1 MKILPDREFVENAN
15 VRDADVYERA
25 ASKPLEFWSEAAER
39 LHWFRGWKEVLDS
52 SRAPFYRWFTE
63 GEINISYNCI
73 DRHLGERS
81 SKPALLWEGE
91 DGSRRVLSYSEL
103 HREVCITADM
113 LRGLGVERGD
123 RVVLY
128 MGMVPELPVSMLAC
142 ARIGAVHSVVFGG
155 FSPRALADR
164 IQDAEPKVVVTQDG
178 AFRRG
183 KVVPLK
189 QNLDEALEH
198 AGGSVERVV
207 VLERAGNEVEMKE
220 HRDLTWREARRHCT
234 AKVEAVPLDSE
245 HPLFILYTS
254 GTTGKPKG
262 VLHVHGGYNVGV
274 HLTASWVFDLK
285 EEDVYWCTADIGWIT
300 GHSYVVY
307 GPLSNGASVLMYEGA
322 PDYPSPERWWEII
335 ERYGVTVFYTAPTAI
350 RFFMKL
356 GGEPAKRHNLSS
368 LRLLGSVGEP
378 INPKAWLWYYE
389 AVGGRR
395 CPVVDTWW
403 QTETGM
409 VMITTLP
416 GVDAMKPGCAGRPF
430 PGVKAMVV
438 DESMKP
444 ATRGELVITTP
455 WPAMLRTLW
464 RNEERYLKTYFRGE
478 VYVTGDGARV
488 DEEGDFWILGRVDD
502 VLNVSGHRL
511 GTAELESALVSHPS
525 VAEAAVVGREHE
537 VKGQAIV
544 AFVVLRD
551 GIKPSEE
558 LIQELR
564 AHVAREISP
573 IARPDEVYFVSRLPK
588 TRSGKIMRRVMRAI
602 EQGAEIGD
610 LSTLEDVSAV
620 EEVRRAG

>member
-1 MKILPDREFVENAN
+1 MKLFPSKEFVERAN
-15 VRDADVYERA
+15 VRDAGVYERA
-25 ASKPLEFWSEAAER
+25 ERDPLGFWAEAAER
-39 LHWFRGWKEVLDS
+39 VHWFREWKEVLDT
-52 SRAPFYRWFTE
+52 SRAPFYRWFTG
-63 GEINISYNCI
+63 GEINISYNCL
-73 DRHLGERS
+73 DRHLKERG
-81 SKPALLWEGE
+81 SKPALVWEGE
-91 DGSRRVLSYSEL
+91 DGTLRSLSYSEL
-103 HREVCITADM
+103 HREVCVTSSM
-113 LRGLGVERGD
+113 LREMGVERGD

-128 MGMVPELPVSMLAC
+128 MGMVPELPVAMLAC

-164 IQDAEPKVVVTQDG
+164 IRDADPKVVITQDG

-183 KVVPLK
+183 RVVPLK
-189 QNLDEALEH
+189 QNVDEALES
-198 AGGSVERVV
+198 AGEGVERVV
-207 VLERAGNEVEMKE
+207 VLERAGNEVSMREG
-220 HRDLTWREARRHCT
+220 RDVSWEEARRGCS
-234 AKVEAVPLDSE
+234 AGVEPVPLDSE

-274 HLTASWVFDLK
+274 HLTANWVFDLK

-307 GPLSNGASVLMYEGA
+307 GPLSNGATVVMYEGA
-322 PDYPSPERWWEII
+322 PDYPTPERWWEII
-335 ERYGVTVFYTAPTAI
+335 ERHGVTVFYTAPTAI
-350 RFFMKL
+350 RFFMRL
-356 GGEPAKRHNLSS
+356 GEEPVRKHELGT

-378 INPKAWLWYYE
+378 INPRAWLWFYE
-389 AVGGRR
+389 VVGERR
-395 CPVVDTWW
+395 CPIVDTWW

-430 PGVKAMVV
+430 PGVRAMVV
-438 DESMKP
+438 DENMKP
-444 ATRGELVITTP
+444 AARGELVITAP

-488 DEEGDFWILGRVDD
+488 DEEGSFWILGRVDD

-551 GIKPSEE
+551 GVKPSEE
-558 LIQELR
+558 LVQELR

-573 IARPDEVYFVSRLPK
+573 IAKPDEVHFVSKLPK

-602 EQGAEIGD
+602 EQGGEIGD

-620 EEVRRAG
+620 EEVKRA

>member
-1 MKILPDREFVENAN
+1 MKLFPSKEFVERAN
-15 VRDADVYERA
+15 VRDAGVYERA
-25 ASKPLEFWSEAAER
+25 ERDPLGFWAEAAER
-39 LHWFRGWKEVLDS
+39 VHWFREWKEVLDT
-52 SRAPFYRWFTE
+52 SRAPFYRWFTG
-63 GEINISYNCI
+63 GEINISYNCL
-73 DRHLGERS
+73 DRHLKERG
-81 SKPALLWEGE
+81 SKPALVWEGE
-91 DGSRRVLSYSEL
+91 DGTLRSLSYSEL
-103 HREVCITADM
+103 HREVCVTSSM
-113 LRGLGVERGD
+113 LRELGVERGD

-128 MGMVPELPVSMLAC
+128 MGMVPELPVAMLAC

-164 IQDAEPKVVVTQDG
+164 IRDADPKVVITQDG

-183 KVVPLK
+183 RVVPLK
-189 QNLDEALEH
+189 QNVDEALES
-198 AGGSVERVV
+198 AGEGVERVV
-207 VLERAGNEVEMKE
+207 VLERAGNEVSMREG
-220 HRDLTWREARRHCT
+220 RDVSWEEARRGCS
-234 AKVEAVPLDSE
+234 AGVEPVPLDSE

-274 HLTASWVFDLK
+274 HLTANWVFDLK

-307 GPLSNGASVLMYEGA
+307 GPLSNGATVVMYEGA
-322 PDYPSPERWWEII
+322 PDYPTPERWWEII
-335 ERYGVTVFYTAPTAI
+335 ERHGVTVFYTAPTAI
-350 RFFMKL
+350 RFFMRL
-356 GGEPAKRHNLSS
+356 GEEPVRKHELGT

-378 INPKAWLWYYE
+378 INPRAWLWFYE
-389 AVGGRR
+389 VVGERR
-395 CPVVDTWW
+395 CPIVDTWW

-430 PGVKAMVV
+430 PGVRAMVV
-438 DESMKP
+438 DENMKP
-444 ATRGELVITTP
+444 AARGELVITAP

-488 DEEGDFWILGRVDD
+488 DEEGSFWILGRVDD

-551 GIKPSEE
+551 GVKPSEE
-558 LIQELR
+558 LVQELR

-573 IARPDEVYFVSRLPK
+573 IAKPDEVHFVSKLPK

-602 EQGAEIGD
+602 EQGGEIGD

-620 EEVRRAG
+620 EEVKRA

>member
-1 MKILPDREFVENAN
+1 LKLFPSKEFVERAN
-15 VRDADVYERA
+15 VRDAGVYERA
-25 ASKPLEFWSEAAER
+25 ERDPLGFWAEAAER
-39 LHWFRGWKEVLDS
+39 VHWFREWKEVLDT
-52 SRAPFYRWFTE
+52 SRAPFYRWFTG
-63 GEINISYNCI
+63 GEINISYNCL
-73 DRHLGERS
+73 DRHLKERG
-81 SKPALLWEGE
+81 SKPALVWEGE
-91 DGSRRVLSYSEL
+91 DGTLRSLSYSEL
-103 HREVCITADM
+103 HREVCVTSSM
-113 LRGLGVERGD
+113 LRELGVEKGD

-128 MGMVPELPVSMLAC
+128 MGMVPELPVAMLAC

-164 IQDAEPKVVVTQDG
+164 IRDADPKVVITQDG

-183 KVVPLK
+183 RVVPLK
-189 QNLDEALEH
+189 QNVDEALES
-198 AGGSVERVV
+198 AGEGVERVV
-207 VLERAGNEVEMKE
+207 VLERAGNEVSMREG
-220 HRDLTWREARRHCT
+220 RDVSWEEARRGCS
-234 AKVEAVPLDSE
+234 AGVEPVPLDSE

-307 GPLSNGASVLMYEGA
+307 GPLSNGATVLMYEGA
-322 PDYPSPERWWEII
+322 PDYPTPERWWEII
-335 ERYGVTVFYTAPTAI
+335 ERHGVTVFYTAPTAI
-350 RFFMKL
+350 RFFMRL
-356 GGEPAKRHNLSS
+356 GEEPVRKHELGT

-378 INPKAWLWYYE
+378 INPRAWLWFYE
-389 AVGGRR
+389 VVGERR
-395 CPVVDTWW
+395 CPIVDTWW

-430 PGVKAMVV
+430 PGVRAMVV
-438 DESMKP
+438 DENMKP
-444 ATRGELVITTP
+444 AARGELVITAP

-488 DEEGDFWILGRVDD
+488 DEEGSFWILGRVDD

-551 GIKPSEE
+551 GVKPSEE
-558 LIQELR
+558 LVQELR

-573 IARPDEVYFVSRLPK
+573 IARPDEVHFVSKLPK

-602 EQGAEIGD
+602 EQGGEIGD

-620 EEVRRAG
+620 EEVKRA

>member
-1 MKILPDREFVENAN
+1 MKLFPSKEFVERAN
-15 VRDADVYERA
+15 VRDAGVYERA
-25 ASKPLEFWSEAAER
+25 ERDPLGFWAEAAER
-39 LHWFRGWKEVLDS
+39 VHWFREWKEVLDT
-52 SRAPFYRWFTE
+52 SRAPFYRWFTG
-63 GEINISYNCI
+63 GEINISYNCL
-73 DRHLGERS
+73 DRHLKERG
-81 SKPALLWEGE
+81 SKPALVWEGE
-91 DGSRRVLSYSEL
+91 DGTLRSLSYSEL
-103 HREVCITADM
+103 HREVCVTSSM
-113 LRGLGVERGD
+113 LRELGVEKGD

-128 MGMVPELPVSMLAC
+128 MGMVPELPVAMLAC

-164 IQDAEPKVVVTQDG
+164 IRDADPKVVITQDG

-183 KVVPLK
+183 RVVPLK
-189 QNLDEALEH
+189 QNVDEALES
-198 AGGSVERVV
+198 AGEGVERVV
-207 VLERAGNEVEMKE
+207 VLERAGNEVSMREG
-220 HRDLTWREARRHCT
+220 RDVSWEEARRGCS
-234 AKVEAVPLDSE
+234 AGVEPVPLDSE

-274 HLTASWVFDLK
+274 HLTANWVFDLK

-307 GPLSNGASVLMYEGA
+307 GPLSNGATVLMYEGA
-322 PDYPSPERWWEII
+322 PDYPTPERWWEII
-335 ERYGVTVFYTAPTAI
+335 ERHGVTVFYTAPTAI
-350 RFFMKL
+350 RFFMRL
-356 GGEPAKRHNLSS
+356 GEEPVRKHELGT

-378 INPKAWLWYYE
+378 INPRAWLWFYE
-389 AVGGRR
+389 VVGERR
-395 CPVVDTWW
+395 CPIVDTWW

-430 PGVKAMVV
+430 PGVRAMVV
-438 DESMKP
+438 DENMKP
-444 ATRGELVITTP
+444 AARGELVITAP

-488 DEEGDFWILGRVDD
+488 DEEGSFWILGRVDD

-551 GIKPSEE
+551 GVKPSEE
-558 LIQELR
+558 LVQELR

-573 IARPDEVYFVSRLPK
+573 IARPDEVHFVSKLPK

-602 EQGAEIGD
+602 EQGGEIGD

-620 EEVRRAG
+620 EEVKRA

>member
-1 MKILPDREFVENAN
+1 MKLFPSKEFVERAN
-15 VRDADVYERA
+15 VRDAGVYERA
-25 ASKPLEFWSEAAER
+25 ERDPLGFWAEAAER
-39 LHWFRGWKEVLDS
+39 VHWFREWKEVLDT
-52 SRAPFYRWFTE
+52 SRAPFYRWFTG
-63 GEINISYNCI
+63 GEINISYNCL
-73 DRHLGERS
+73 DRHLRERG
-81 SKPALLWEGE
+81 SKPALVWEGE
-91 DGSRRVLSYSEL
+91 DGTLRSLSYSEL
-103 HREVCITADM
+103 HREVCVTSSM
-113 LRGLGVERGD
+113 LRELGVEKGD

-128 MGMVPELPVSMLAC
+128 MGMVPELPVAMLAC

-164 IQDAEPKVVVTQDG
+164 IRDADPKVVITQDG

-183 KVVPLK
+183 RVVPLK
-189 QNLDEALEH
+189 QNVDEALES
-198 AGGSVERVV
+198 AGEGVERVV
-207 VLERAGNEVEMKE
+207 VLERAGNEVSMREG
-220 HRDLTWREARRHCT
+220 RDVSWEEARRGCS
-234 AKVEAVPLDSE
+234 AGVEPVPLDSE

-307 GPLSNGASVLMYEGA
+307 GPLSNGATVLMYEGA
-322 PDYPSPERWWEII
+322 PDYPTPERWWEII
-335 ERYGVTVFYTAPTAI
+335 ERHGVTVFYTAPTAI
-350 RFFMKL
+350 RFFMRL
-356 GGEPAKRHNLSS
+356 GEEPVRKHELGT

-378 INPKAWLWYYE
+378 MNPRALLWFYE
-389 AVGGRR
+389 VVGERR
-395 CPVVDTWW
+395 CPIVDTWW

-430 PGVKAMVV
+430 PGVRAMVV
-438 DESMKP
+438 DENMKP
-444 ATRGELVITTP
+444 AARGELVITAP

-488 DEEGDFWILGRVDD
+488 DEEGSFWILGRVDD

-551 GIKPSEE
+551 GVKPSEE
-558 LIQELR
+558 LVQELR

-573 IARPDEVYFVSRLPK
+573 IARPDEVHFVSKLPK

-602 EQGAEIGD
+602 EQGGEIGD

-620 EEVRRAG
+620 EEVKRA